1 MNIGI
6 IGTGNMGKILIDAF
20 IESIAVPPSNLTI
33 TNRTL
38 SKARKIGESYP
49 DINVV
54 ETSEDVV
61 AASDLIFI
69 CVKPLEIHPLL
80 QKLNEDLPKTKCIV
94 SITSPVSVSQLESV
108 VDCQVA
114 RVIPSI
120 TNRALA
126 GVSLITFG
134 ESCSEG
140 TRSYIETLFKH
151 ISDTVHIE
159 DSITRVASDIVS
171 CGPAFFSYLLR
182 RFVDAAVK
190 ETKISEE
197 QANTLAS
204 GMIVG
209 MGKLIEKEIFTLQT
223 LQEKVCV
230 KGGVTGEGIKVLE
243 AELGEM
249 FEHLFQST
257 HAKYY
262 EDIEEVS
269 KQFNSSNRTI

>member
-49 DINVV
+49 DIKVV

-80 QKLNEDLPKTKCIV
+80 EKLNKDLPKTKCIV
-94 SITSPVSVSQLESV
+94 SITSPVAVSQLESV

-134 ESCSEG
+134 ESCNEG
-140 TRSYIETLFKH
+140 TRNYIETLFNH
-151 ISDTVHIE
+151 ISETVHIE

-190 ETKISEE
+190 ETKISED
-197 QANTLAS
+197 QAITLAS

-269 KQFNSSNRTI
+269 KQFNSANRTI